1 MLSPSLLSADFTN
14 LEKEFKIMNEEKVDF
29 IHLDIMDGNYVPN
42 ISYGPGVVKK
52 LRPLT
57 DILFDTHLM
66 IERPENFIED
76 FVKAG
81 SDIITIH
88 PSTTKHLDRTLS
100 LIKSYGKK
108 AGLALNPGD
117 SLDILDYNIENIDL
131 VLIMSVNPGFGGQN
145 FIPSALRKISEVK
158 KLIEKRNLKTL
169 IEVDGGIKLGNAK
182 DVLDAGADILV
193 SGSGIF
199 EKGRTRENIKAFKE
213 ILWKRHF

>member
-14 LEKEFKIMNEEKVDF
+14 LEKEFKILNEEKVDF

-76 FVKAG
+76 FVEAG

-131 VLIMSVNPGFGGQN
+131 VLIMSVNPGFGGQK
-145 FIPSALRKISEVK
+145 FIPSALRKISDVK

-213 ILWKRHF
+213 ILWKKHF

>member
-42 ISYGPGVVKK
+42 ISYGPGVIKK

-76 FVKAG
+76 FVEAG

-131 VLIMSVNPGFGGQN
+131 VLIMSVNPGFGGQK
-145 FIPSALRKISEVK
+145 FIPSALRKISDVK

-169 IEVDGGIKLGNAK
+169 IEVDGGIKLDNAK

>member
-42 ISYGPGVVKK
+42 ISYGPGVIKK

-76 FVKAG
+76 FVEAG

-131 VLIMSVNPGFGGQN
+131 VLIMSVNPGFGGQK

>member
-42 ISYGPGVVKK
+42 ISYGPGVIKK

-131 VLIMSVNPGFGGQN
+131 VLIMSVNPGFGGQE
-145 FIPSALRKISEVK
+145 FIPSAIRKISEVK

-169 IEVDGGIKLGNAK
+169 IEVDGGIKLDNAK

-199 EKGRTRENIKAFKE
+199 DKGRTRENIKAFKE
-213 ILWKRHF
+213 IL

>member
-1 MLSPSLLSADFTN
+1 MISPSLLSADFTN

-42 ISYGPGVVKK
+42 ISYGPGVVKR

-57 DILFDTHLM
+57 EIPFDTHLM
-66 IERPENFIED
+66 IERPENFIEE

-117 SLDILDYNIENIDL
+117 GLDLLDYNIENIDL
-131 VLIMSVNPGFGGQN
+131 VLIMSVNPGFGGQK
-145 FIPSALRKISEVK
+145 FIPSALRKIREVK
-158 KLIEKRNLKTL
+158 KLIKDRNLNTL
-169 IEVDGGIKLGNAK
+169 IEVDGGVKLDNARE
-182 DVLDAGADILV
+182 VLETGADILV
-193 SGSGIF
+193 AGSAIF
-199 EKGRTRENIKAFKE
+199 EKDKTRENIKAFKE
-213 ILWKRHF
+213 LLWKKHF

>member
-131 VLIMSVNPGFGGQN
+131 VLIMSVNPGFGGQK

-169 IEVDGGIKLGNAK
+169 IEVDGGIKLDNAK

>member
-42 ISYGPGVVKK
+42 ISYGPGVIKK

-131 VLIMSVNPGFGGQN
+131 VLIMSVNPGFGGQK
-145 FIPSALRKISEVK
+145 FIPSALRKIREVK

-169 IEVDGGIKLGNAK
+169 IEVDGGIKLDNAK

-213 ILWKRHF
+213 IL

>member
-76 FVKAG
+76 FVEAG

-131 VLIMSVNPGFGGQN
+131 VLIMSVNPGFGGQK
-145 FIPSALRKISEVK
+145 FIPSVLRKISEVK

-213 ILWKRHF
+213 LLWKRHF

>member
-42 ISYGPGVVKK
+42 ISYGPGVIKK

-131 VLIMSVNPGFGGQN
+131 VLIMSVNPGFGGQK
-145 FIPSALRKISEVK
+145 FIPSALRKIREVK

-169 IEVDGGIKLGNAK
+169 IEVDGGIKLDNAK

-199 EKGRTRENIKAFKE
+199 DKGRTRENIKAFKE
-213 ILWKRHF
+213 IL

>member
-42 ISYGPGVVKK
+42 ISYGPGVIKK

-66 IERPENFIED
+66 IERPENFIEE

-131 VLIMSVNPGFGGQN
+131 VLIMSVNPGFGGQK

>member
-42 ISYGPGVVKK
+42 ISYGPGVIKK

-76 FVKAG
+76 FVKSG

-131 VLIMSVNPGFGGQN
+131 VLIMSVNPGFGGQK

-169 IEVDGGIKLGNAK
+169 IEVDGGIKLDNAK

>member
-42 ISYGPGVVKK
+42 ISYGPGVIKK

-66 IERPENFIED
+66 IESPENFIEE

-131 VLIMSVNPGFGGQN
+131 VLIMSVNPGFGGQK

>member
-14 LEKEFKIMNEEKVDF
+14 LEKEFKILNEEKVDF

-42 ISYGPGVVKK
+42 ISYGPGVIKK

-76 FVKAG
+76 FIKAG

-131 VLIMSVNPGFGGQN
+131 VLIMSVNPGFGGQK
-145 FIPSALRKISEVK
+145 FIPSALRKIREVK

-169 IEVDGGIKLGNAK
+169 IEVDGGIKLDNAK

-213 ILWKRHF
+213 IL